1 MSCNLLYA
9 GAHTTHFSS
18 LQTHLPSFADAEVR
32 YLVETITNVCPNLV
46 NMRLDWGWEDMDG
59 QHCME
64 RPFLRELAAHDVRLQ
79 TLTLGLCDCPHS
91 IALHSGLQE
100 LRVKCAVPWPLG
112 PLASLHH

>member
-1 MSCNLLYA
+1 
-9 GAHTTHFSS
+9 
-18 LQTHLPSFADAEVR
+18 VR

-46 NMRLDWGWEDMDG
+46 NMRLDWGWEDLDG